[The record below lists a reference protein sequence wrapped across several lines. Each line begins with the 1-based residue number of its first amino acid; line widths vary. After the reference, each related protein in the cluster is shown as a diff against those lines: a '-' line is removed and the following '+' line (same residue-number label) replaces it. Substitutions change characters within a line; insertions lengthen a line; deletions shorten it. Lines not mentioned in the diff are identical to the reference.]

1 MREIEKYIPLVDF
14 LAKALGPNFEIVL
27 HDVSNPNNSIIVA
40 IGNNHISG
48 REVGGSVTDLAL
60 KVLKEGLSNDK
71 NYIANYK
78 GRLKN
83 NNLTRSSSYFIKN
96 EKGQIEGV
104 LCINMDAT
112 KLLDTRQY
120 LDNFISNFTASETHS
135 MANSVNNDT
144 QLSALEATVE
154 VFENLHA
161 TIDDVLQAIIDKV
174 LAEFPVSPE
183 RMSLKEKMDV
193 VKKLN
198 DHGLFLLKGGLPE
211 LAQRMKVSETTI
223 YRYLQK
229 IKEE

>member
-14 LAKALGPNFEIVL
+14 LAQALGPNFEIVL
-27 HDVSNPNNSIIVA
+27 HDVSNPNNSIIA
-40 IGNNHISG
+40 IGNKHISG

-60 KVLKEGLSNDK
+60 KVLKEGLSGDK

-96 EKGQIEGV
+96 AQGEIEGV

-120 LDNFISNFTASETHS
+120 LDNFISNFTNQENSSATPLTDTHQS
-135 MANSVNNDT
+135 H
-144 QLSALEATVE
+144 LEATVE

-161 TIDDVLQAIIDKV
+161 TIDEVLQAIIDKV
-174 LAEFPVSPE
+174 LAEFPVHPE
-183 RMSLKEKMDV
+183 RMSLKEKMEV

-198 DHGLFLLKGGLPE
+198 EHGLFLLKGGLPE